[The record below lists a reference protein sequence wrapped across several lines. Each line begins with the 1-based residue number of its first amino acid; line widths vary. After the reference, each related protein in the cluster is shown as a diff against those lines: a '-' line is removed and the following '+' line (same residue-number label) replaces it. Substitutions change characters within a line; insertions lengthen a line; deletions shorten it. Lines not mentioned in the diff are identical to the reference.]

1 MLHDDIFRLET
12 GPYIPDEHAK
22 YDLLPSRRRKGGE
35 VFSYPAELDAIDN
48 LVSERLDG
56 DKEEN
61 RSMRLIPYGKKSYA
75 EYFGMLEEY
84 ASRFRE
90 EDPELAQLID
100 WLIAATKRM
109 NIKEG
114 WSVVRYVG
122 SEHDEDPLADA
133 SGLTKGRCYY
143 WPCSR
148 ENPVY
153 EGVIDNEE
161 FTSYL
166 YPCDPGSWE
175 IVADPT
181 GMAARALAGEA
192 DTVSSWKLEL
202 AQEDGPLD
210 AWALE
215 EGVSAKRARNT
226 SAFDET
232 LDSGWSESESDP
244 VNIRCPGCGISF
256 AHEAWTLVNARL
268 NPELAERL
276 MEGTLFEFE
285 CPSCGYTANVAHP
298 CLYLDPA
305 HRACAYLVAN
315 DAMAQGVTE
324 MFDGLNREDTP
335 IGRSTKRIVRDRHG
349 LRGVAI
355 AWNEGLDDRVIELLK
370 LGISGSAKMQ
380 GAIPTDSECR
390 VDFEGTENNS
400 LVFHLE
406 TDDGTGLKSLLP
418 KDAHEAFARD
428 LSSSSMAC
436 DQPYVVDREW
446 AGCAIDAIQAGS
458 I

>member
-1 MLHDDIFRLET
+1 MLHDSVFALER
-12 GPYIPDEHAK
+12 GPYIPEEHAK
-22 YDLLPSRRRKGGE
+22 YDLLPSSRKRGGE
-35 VFSYPAELDAIDN
+35 VFSYPAELDAIDH
-48 LVSERLDG
+48 LVSERLG
-56 DKEEN
+56 DDKDEN

-75 EYFGMLEEY
+75 EYFGMLEKY
-84 ASRFRE
+84 AARFRE

-109 NIKEG
+109 NVKED

-143 WPCSR
+143 WPCSKK
-148 ENPVY
+148 NPVY

-166 YPCDPGSWE
+166 YPCDPDSWE
-175 IVADPT
+175 IEADPT

-202 AQEDGPLD
+202 AQEDGSLD

-226 SAFDET
+226 SAFDEA

-244 VNIRCPGCGISF
+244 VNIRCPDCGASF
-256 AHEAWTLVNARL
+256 VHEAWTLVNARL
-268 NPELAERL
+268 SPELAERL
-276 MEGTLFEFE
+276 MAGTLFEFE
-285 CPSCGYTANVAHP
+285 CPSCGYAASVAHP

-305 HRACAYLVAN
+305 YGACAYLVAN
-315 DAMAQGVTE
+315 DAMAQGVAE
-324 MFDGLNREDTP
+324 MFDGLNGEDTP
-335 IGRSTKRIVRDRHG
+335 IGRSIKRIVHDRHE
-349 LRGVAI
+349 LRGLSI
-355 AWNEGLDDRVIELLK
+355 AWNEGLDDRAIEMLK

-380 GAIPTDSECR
+380 GAISVDSECR
-390 VDFEGTENNS
+390 VDFEGIEGGS

-406 TDDGTGLKSLLP
+406 TDEAGFTSLLP
-418 KDAHEAFARD
+418 KDAHETFIRK
-428 LSSSSMAC
+428 LSLSSMAC

-446 AGCAIDAIQAGS
+446 AGRAIDAIQAEG